1 MIINKKD
8 VDPETPAKTNL
19 VANAE
24 ATKILHQ
31 LIIITHSHCS
41 NLLKK

>member
-1 MIINKKD
+1 MIINKQK
-8 VDPETPAKTNL
+8 VDLETPAKTNL

-24 ATKILHQ
+24 ATKIWHQ
-31 LIIITHSHCS
+31 LVIITHYS